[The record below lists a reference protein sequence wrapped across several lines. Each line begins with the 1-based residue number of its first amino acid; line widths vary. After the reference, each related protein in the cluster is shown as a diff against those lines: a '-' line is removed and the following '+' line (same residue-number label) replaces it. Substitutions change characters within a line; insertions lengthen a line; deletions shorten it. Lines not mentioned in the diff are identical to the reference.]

1 MPPIAATSDTDLV
14 EMAREGDR
22 FAYDRLLLRH
32 DEKMRSLAYRLLADA
47 DAMDDVLRRAY
58 VAAFT
63 DLAALRPGSDF
74 ARWLYRVVYNH
85 CVDQMRRHPHAA
97 TTPAHRSGNVTTAE
111 VVRQA
116 LSELPVAQRVTVV
129 LVDGEGFD
137 HEKVSDILG
146 VSPDT
151 VASRLYRARTKLR
164 RVLWEEVL

>member
-32 DEKMRSLAYRLLADA
+32 DEKMRSLAFRLLADA
-47 DAMDDVLRRAY
+47 DAMDAVLRKAY

-63 DLAALRPGSDF
+63 DLATLRPGSDF
-74 ARWLYRVVYNH
+74 GRWLYRAVYNQ
-85 CVDQMRRHPHAA
+85 CVDEMRRHPHSGGS
-97 TTPAHRSGNVTTAE
+97 PAHLSGTVTTAE
-111 VVRQA
+111 VVRRA

-129 LVDGEGFD
+129 MVDGEGFD
-137 HEKVSDILG
+137 HETVSDILG

-164 RVLWEEVL
+164 RVLWDEVL